1 MFKNRDIKKINVLKS
16 TKKTNK
22 IRKKWQNLFLSKNE
36 MYSSSMFFRISN
48 MIMYS
53 MIHHQMFIAE
63 TGVAK
68 HFIKDGDST

>member
-1 MFKNRDIKKINVLKS
+1 MAKPISI
-16 TKKTNK
+16 
-22 IRKKWQNLFLSKNE
+22 KNE
-36 MYSSSMFFRISN
+36 MYSSSMFLRISN